1 MEVHA
6 FNPSTWKGGRG
17 RRIPELEANLVYRV
31 NSRTARATQRNPVTR
46 KKKNQ
51 KAKTIPL
58 QPMIRT
64 ASNLKVSE
72 YEWLAQ
78 ALTVGGIR
86 VSLSYKVD

>member
-1 MEVHA
+1 MPLIPVLGREA
-6 FNPSTWKGGRG
+6 EAGGFLSLRPTWSTES
-17 RRIPELEANLVYRV
+17 IPGQPGLHRETLFRE
-31 NSRTARATQRNPVTR
+31 TKQ
-46 KKKNQ
+46 KQ